1 MNALRGVKVIFRS
14 RDTVLLV
21 LIIVLAVFMTI
32 AFPANFPT
40 YLNIDQVLLNAAQ
53 YGILVV
59 GMMILM
65 IGGQFDLS
73 IGSTLSLCGV
83 VAGVLYAQLGVSAP
97 MAIAGGIVAGGIAGL
112 FNGLIVTKLRINAL
126 IVTLATKGIF
136 EGITQFISGTGV
148 APIGNSFALFG
159 QSAFLGFGSP
169 LWVMIIIV
177 TFGVWA
183 VAKMRFFRQFYFI
196 GGNERAAKL
205 SGIKVERMVIIG
217 FVIMGLL
224 AGLAGVLVAAE
235 LNAAV
240 VDAGQGIELTIITA
254 AVLGGASLKGGEG
267 NVIGGFLAVIFMA
280 LIQNVLIIMNVNAFW
295 QNIIVGLVLLFALS
309 FDRFKGLSRK

>member
-1 MNALRGVKVIFRS
+1 MKALRGARVIFRS
-14 RDTVLLV
+14 RDTVLLM
-21 LIIVLAVFMTI
+21 LIIVLTVFMTI
-32 AFPANFPT
+32 AFPVNFPT
-40 YLNIDQVLLNAAQ
+40 FLNINQVLLNAAQ

-73 IGSTLSLCGV
+73 IGSTLSLSGV
-83 VAGVLYAQLGVSAP
+83 VAGVLIVQLGVSAP
-97 MAIAGGIVAGGIAGL
+97 LAIVGGILAGGIAGL

-148 APIGNSFALFG
+148 DPIGNSFALFG
-159 QSAFLGFGSP
+159 QSVFLGLGSP
-169 LWVMIIIV
+169 LWIMIIIV
-177 TFGVWA
+177 GLGAWV

-205 SGIKVERMVIIG
+205 SGFKVERMVIIG

-224 AGLAGVLVAAE
+224 AGLAGVLVAAQ

-240 VDAGQGIELTIITA
+240 VNAGQGTELTIITA

-267 NVIGGFLAVIFMA
+267 NVVGGFLAVIFMA
-280 LIQNVLIIMNVNAFW
+280 LVQNVLIIMGVNAFW